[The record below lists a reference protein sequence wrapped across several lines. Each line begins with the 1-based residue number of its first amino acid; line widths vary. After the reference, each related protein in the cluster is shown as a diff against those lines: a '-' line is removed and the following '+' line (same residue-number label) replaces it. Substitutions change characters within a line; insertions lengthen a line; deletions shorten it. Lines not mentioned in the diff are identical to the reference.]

1 MIVYFANRRLEV
13 LGMASTNL
21 ERSYII
27 KDDLQTEEVSSG
39 ISTLDL
45 TVGWDMNDQ
54 KTLQEWM
61 EVGNTVLMPQ
71 DEGSDEAKL
80 YSIVQETIDTGNK
93 SIEVYCEDAGLD
105 FINEVAPAYSA
116 GEAHEAQYY
125 INKYLGDSG
134 YEIGQNDMS
143 TSASKKLSWDG
154 ESTVAERI
162 QSIANSFGCEVS
174 YTYQVHGM
182 EVTHKYINLLSKR
195 GDQAS
200 EPQIRLNIEADKI
213 TTSKSIEDLATALI
227 VTGGIPKDSKDNKP
241 VNLMGY
247 SYDDG
252 NYYVDKTTGRVCSKQ
267 GMQAWTRLSSKY
279 YNVPSGDSTSGQI
292 VKTYS
297 YDTTDKATLVS
308 HAVAE
313 LKKVDHPSVTY
324 EVEIP
329 KLPEGVWVGDRVSI
343 VDDAG
348 ELYVSARVLELEI
361 SRTKQSVK
369 ITVGDYLPRSS
380 GISDQVEDLANQWS
394 NSVAA
399 MAEIAKQAA
408 AAQSTADAA
417 NTAASKAQS
426 TADSANT
433 AAGNAQSTA
442 DGAATAASSAQT
454 AASNAQT
461 AAESAST
468 AADAAQSM
476 ATDAAKEATDYLM
489 SINGGVLV
497 AKEGNTIG
505 ALVSADGDFEVVPL
519 TWTTDGKA
527 EIGTALAKYDKDK
540 ILLGS
545 TSQYP
550 TIQLGDDVLKYGA
563 EYADSAKTL
572 YLSNGSNSGHS
583 EITLDNKVD
592 GTEYRVGMVTKANYG
607 YAGVTAEC
615 KSGAGAN
622 AYIFG
627 AGVYINGTPHINKTP
642 TRTDPTTFT
651 GTAYVDGFLTNASK
665 GLRFTIPYCPAIY
678 GTPTSI
684 TASIKIRQNGKY
696 IYGSASASNI
706 ITIGSDSFSV
716 SPLGVSVVYNL
727 STALSGATNN
737 DLIAIDGSFTFNY

>member
-71 DEGSDEAKL
+71 EEGSDEAKL
-80 YSIVQETIDTGNK
+80 YSIVQETIDTGSK
-93 SIEVYCEDAGLD
+93 SIEIYCEDAGLD

-182 EVTHKYINLLSKR
+182 DVTHKYINLLSKR
-195 GDQAS
+195 GDQET

-213 TTSKSIEDLATALI
+213 TASKSIEDLATAFI

-241 VNLMGY
+241 ITLIGY

-279 YNVPSGDSTSGQI
+279 YNVPSGDATSGQI

-313 LKKVDHPSVTY
+313 LKKVDHPSATY

-329 KLPEGVWVGDRVSI
+329 KLPEGVWIGDRVSI

-348 ELYVSARVLELEI
+348 ELYVSARILGLEV

-369 ITVGDYLPRSS
+369 ITVGDYITRNA

-442 DGAATAASSAQT
+442 NGAATAAGKAQSTADSANT
-454 AASNAQT
+454 AASKAQ
-461 AAESAST
+461 ST
-468 AADAAQSM
+468 ADTASAKADNAAKVATNYVTDITGGGISVHQAGSTADAVKIDGESV
-476 ATDAAKEATDYLM
+476 D
-489 SINGGVLV
+489 IVHGGKTV
-497 AKEGNTIG
+497 ASYGETTVIG
-505 ALVSADGDFEVVPL
+505 D
-519 TWTTDGKA
+519 TKKA
-527 EIGTALAKYDKDK
+527 HT
-540 ILLGS
+540 
-545 TSQYP
+545 
-550 TIQLGDDVLKYGA
+550 
-563 EYADSAKTL
+563 
-572 YLSNGSNSGHS
+572 
-583 EITLDNKVD
+583 
-592 GTEYRVGMVTKANYG
+592 
-607 YAGVTAEC
+607 
-615 KSGAGAN
+615 
-622 AYIFG
+622 
-627 AGVYINGTPHINKTP
+627 
-642 TRTDPTTFT
+642 
-651 GTAYVDGFLTNASK
+651 
-665 GLRFTIPYCPAIY
+665 
-678 GTPTSI
+678 
-684 TASIKIRQNGKY
+684 
-696 IYGSASASNI
+696 
-706 ITIGSDSFSV
+706 TIGSDSVDISV
-716 SPLGVSVVYNL
+716 GDRRAVGVSVGTEDGKIKTIIDIGYLMSDSDAVPLWARLHANPEDI
-727 STALSGATNN
+727 GVIIRGN
-737 DLIAIDGSFTFNY
+737 DLVADTDLSRLFYFPTRQYKGSFFGGGYLTGGKTSLHFTVPLNRPFFTTVSDVNLMSLELTVRQNGNYIVGSSSGGDGWKESVASSGSAIKAYDCTIRDVGGIHFYFEIAANSKAINNAPVGVACNFTMEV